1 MLIAIN
7 GSLVNALVPALSGL
21 AGVAIGGWIT
31 SLNQKRERRETHIK
45 NQLSEFYSPLLGI
58 RSQIKAKSE
67 VRLKVSNAA
76 QALWPA
82 KFVGIDDP
90 MVKKQ
95 ISDTDFPAYEKLLD
109 YNNRQL
115 TEEIIPLYR
124 KMLEIFTDCMWLAEV
139 STVGHYPALVEFVE
153 VWNRFLDKSLPREVI
168 DHIEHKEEKLKPFYD
183 DLQKHFTELSQR
195 LR

>member
-7 GSLVNALVPALSGL
+7 ASLVNALVPALSGL
-21 AGVAIGGWIT
+21 AGVGIGGWIT
-31 SLNQKRERRETHIK
+31 SHNQKRERRETHIK
-45 NQLSEFYSPLLGI
+45 DQLSEFYSPLLGI

-82 KFVGIDDP
+82 KFAGIDDP

-124 KMLEIFTDCMWLAEV
+124 KMLEIFTDRMWLAEV
-139 STVGHYPALVEFVE
+139 STVRHYPALVEFVE

-168 DHIEHKEEKLKPFYD
+168 DQIEHKEENLKPFYD

>member
-31 SLNQKRERRETHIK
+31 SLNQKRERIETHIK

-58 RSQIKAKSE
+58 HSQIKAKSE

-90 MVKKQ
+90 MIKKQ

-109 YNNRQL
+109 YNKRQL
-115 TEEIIPLYR
+115 TEELIPLYR
-124 KMLEIFTDCMWLAEV
+124 KMLEIFTDRMWLADV
-139 STVGHYPALVEFVE
+139 SRERIRRVIKNLP
-153 VWNRFLDKSLPREVI
+153 PRES
-168 DHIEHKEEKLKPFYD
+168 F
-183 DLQKHFTELSQR
+183 R
-195 LR
+195 R